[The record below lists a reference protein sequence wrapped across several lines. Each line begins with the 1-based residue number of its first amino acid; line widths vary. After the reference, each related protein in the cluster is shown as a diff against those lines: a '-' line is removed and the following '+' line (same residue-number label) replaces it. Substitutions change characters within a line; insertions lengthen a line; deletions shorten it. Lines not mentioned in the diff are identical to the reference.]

1 LKESCFVVIGWAFA
15 LVGVIIH
22 AQVEWG
28 FYLPQEKLLPIN
40 IFKEG
45 VFLDLGDSDTFSW
58 VLEKHSLEQV
68 SGLT

>member
-1 LKESCFVVIGWAFA
+1 
-15 LVGVIIH
+15 
-22 AQVEWG
+22 VEWG
-28 FYLPQEKLLPIN
+28 FYLPQEKLLPVN